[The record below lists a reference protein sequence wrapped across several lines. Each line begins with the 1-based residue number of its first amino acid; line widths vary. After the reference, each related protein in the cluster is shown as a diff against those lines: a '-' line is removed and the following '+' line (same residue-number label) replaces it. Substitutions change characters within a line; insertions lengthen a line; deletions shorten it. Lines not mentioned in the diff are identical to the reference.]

1 MSLSNIGKLSDSIKK
16 VSYIAGNEFFTE
28 ESKLK
33 GINKYIDKL
42 DSLDDVNA
50 LFKHAGVDKELAKAA
65 LETSK
70 FANELSDIDA
80 DGIKK
85 VDKAIDGLSDG
96 SDIFDNIGNSFK
108 GLWLSIKP
116 LLPAIAGL
124 TIAMAAFAAIDYSQ
138 HGFTRAVEEAESAA
152 SEYETA
158 RSNVNSLNS
167 ELKTTVSRIEELESL
182 QANGA
187 LTFAEET
194 ELENLKLQ
202 NAELEQQ
209 LDLQNKILEAK
220 QKASATAAMRASES
234 EQSYIEQAEE
244 KGGFLAKLIAFTS
257 YANEDK
263 TAVHEWAT
271 QDTSVEGQINSNIQ
285 KLQEYKNELKSI
297 QDQLKDD
304 PTSENLLS
312 KQKQLQES
320 ISNVTSDL
328 GTQANTLQ
336 SWIDQSTDE
345 FGIATEDA
353 ESYVDAWRKT
363 LAEINNIGKSQKDI
377 DLNNLETYFS
387 SSTGS
392 HMKKYLR
399 SVVKESGDAEDAL
412 EAFTRTGMSLEDIGV
427 TQDGFIRYFED
438 IAKSSKEAKKSVQDY
453 ASTVEDI
460 ESATESENQDK
471 AWSTASEAYQ
481 EAKKLLKEGKT
492 GTDDFQSVASFL
504 NPETVKKYAEKSGKY
519 TADAYQ
525 KAFEK
530 VQKTANRWFGK
541 DETKSMENFVNDFK
555 KKGLFDVKTD
565 DMGLWDIETNF
576 KTTAEAA
583 KEFGISVEA
592 VETML
597 KGLEAYGYDFD
608 GITFSADGLSEYEG
622 YLNNL
627 HSLYDSMSDGAAKN
641 RLGGLLTGWDEELSG
656 YKEDLDSLTKEQ
668 IVHIK
673 FEYDMAT
680 IRADIDKLKSQQ
692 AGEGGKDATTNASI
706 IAANE
711 SLLSK
716 QREGLG
722 LNEKNFEFEAKF
734 KLGQETIGDL
744 YKQLENAE
752 RDSDEFY
759 EIQAKIQNAQELE
772 SSIYDLFSEQHP
784 EINAESNVK
793 DIEEAWEDFFSRPQR
808 LTVDGELDKSYI
820 ESQLAGLEEGSVIEF
835 KAEVNGAEETI
846 EAIKNEDGTIT
857 YQAQIGDAVQT
868 LKPVIDPITNTI
880 TYVAVDKTGAEAK
893 SAEENVNK
901 VENSTVTI
909 SAIDKTSAGVK
920 SANTSLNGIDGKTV
934 HTYIKVHTDNISVLS
949 GTAHKSGTLGGLYP
963 IPKLGGRALAM
974 GTLRDDSWL
983 KSHWKTKKG
992 EYALTG
998 EVGQEIVVNGNRWWT
1013 VGDDGAEFRYIP
1025 PKSVVFDAAQTKQ
1038 LLSKGKINGRA
1049 HLEGTAYRLGGTSSS
1064 TSGSSSTANKTT
1076 QNDGK
1081 SAKDTTSTSK
1091 KVKEVFDKIEILIS
1105 RMERSFEHLT
1115 DSIETYSYDL
1125 SKQMSISDKAIDT
1138 AKGNIDVLEKAKN
1151 RYLKEANKVNLS
1163 KAWKEDIRNGEV
1175 DLTKVRSQKL
1185 LDNIKKYQEYYEKYL
1200 DTEDKILEAQQ
1211 DLLDL
1216 AVEKIENIDKYYGN
1230 RFTYD
1235 ENIGHRTDLSEF
1247 QKVVSTLREE
1257 LEKQVSDGVITKHSN
1272 EWYDAME
1279 LIAEREQ
1286 ELLEAT
1292 WERYEDVIDY
1302 LSRATDV
1309 LSDSLEYKEARGE
1322 KLSESDYASQIDINN
1337 KKIKEL
1343 YNAILQY
1350 EKDISVYDFGTEKYD
1365 ELADKISDAKS
1376 EIYGLLSTNE
1386 ELEDSIW
1393 DVRFTEPFDELINGI
1408 DQTIESTDNL
1418 RALLNEDA
1426 FFDKNGV
1433 ITEDG
1438 LANISLLNQSL
1449 NESKQKV
1456 AEYTEGLKILDEAY
1470 ANGTISE
1477 SKYKEAQA
1485 EMISGLQDSVASVQD
1500 YKNELIDLYKQQAQ
1514 NEADYLTDIIDKYA
1528 EAKDKKA
1535 QYWDYNKKIQNQTK
1549 SINMLKA
1556 ELAVLE
1562 GSNNEADIARAKKL
1576 RAEISEA
1583 EDSLA
1588 EEKRNHS
1595 LDMQQDGYDAM
1606 KDNIAQIL
1614 EDTEYE
1620 IAHNAEKQESVISS
1634 MLGNVVSMY
1643 ADAYGKINQIIYD
1656 TGFIGNSSSTQNITN
1671 SGTESGISA
1680 QAGKGNA
1687 HQSQIIPS
1695 ASVSGTNTSSINA
1708 NSGNDKV
1715 IDHISKSVD
1724 KDNRPVAELSLS
1736 KSSISLEEGK
1746 STSVTVSIRPSD
1758 AANKKLSWTSSNSK
1772 IATVS
1777 NGKITAK
1784 SPGTCVVTAS
1794 TKDGSGISKK
1804 VNVTVTPKPKAK
1816 AESVKTDDGKKST
1829 SNVGDGKAK
1838 VGDKV
1843 TFKSGRYYYDSYGK
1857 NPAGNKYLGKSV
1869 YITKINKGSNRP
1881 YHISTGKKLGNGDLG
1896 WVTLSQ
1902 LKGYAK
1908 GSSGILKDQLA
1919 RTQEEGLEFILRD
1932 GSVLTPL
1939 SEGDK
1944 ILTAAQTRNMMDW
1957 AKVDPKDYILPGG
1970 LNPSN
1975 YIDVKHDGGV
1985 RIEQHYDSLL
1995 TVNGNVDKD
2004 ALPPLKDLLEQ
2015 SYRYNMDKMY
2025 KEANKIGFKRVR

>member
-1 MSLSNIGKLSDSIKK
+1 MKLKDEFKIFTAGVQDLGFGTAVKSEFDQLNSSMSASTKNFLKVSAGLIAITVALKAFEALDDKFALTFDTAQEHVEETATAYKNTISEIDSLNSKLETTQNRISELKEQDSLTIIEQTELDNLERENALLETQLEIKKNLAQAQAREAAEAAKHSIDYRNQSVTSDEVILDENGEYNPAMQKRNVDRKQYVKQIVSDMEEQQKLIEEAQNKLSGSLSDEDSEKYTKQFEDATAELQRLKTEGSTIVADLSQESASFYDS
-16 VSYIAGNEFFTE
+16 YGNVVEGFE
-28 ESKLK
+28 NDVKNVNEA
-33 GINKYIDKL
+33 ID
-42 DSLDDVNA
+42 
-50 LFKHAGVDKELAKAA
+50 LFNNFDLSPAEKELANI
-65 LETSK
+65 ES
-70 FANELSDIDA
+70 FF
-80 DGIKK
+80 
-85 VDKAIDGLSDG
+85 DG
-96 SDIFDNIGNSFK
+96 S
-108 GLWLSIKP
+108 
-116 LLPAIAGL
+116 
-124 TIAMAAFAAIDYSQ
+124 
-138 HGFTRAVEEAESAA
+138 
-152 SEYETA
+152 
-158 RSNVNSLNS
+158 
-167 ELKTTVSRIEELESL
+167 
-182 QANGA
+182 
-187 LTFAEET
+187 T
-194 ELENLKLQ
+194 EK
-202 NAELEQQ
+202 
-209 LDLQNKILEAK
+209 
-220 QKASATAAMRASES
+220 
-234 EQSYIEQAEE
+234 
-244 KGGFLAKLIAFTS
+244 
-257 YANEDK
+257 
-263 TAVHEWAT
+263 
-271 QDTSVEGQINSNIQ
+271 
-285 KLQEYKNELKSI
+285 
-297 QDQLKDD
+297 
-304 PTSENLLS
+304 NLL
-312 KQKQLQES
+312 
-320 ISNVTSDL
+320 
-328 GTQANTLQ
+328 
-336 SWIDQSTDE
+336 
-345 FGIATEDA
+345 
-353 ESYVDAWRKT
+353 
-363 LAEINNIGKSQKDI
+363 
-377 DLNNLETYFS
+377 
-387 SSTGS
+387 
-392 HMKKYLR
+392 
-399 SVVKESGDAEDAL
+399 KEKL
-412 EAFTRTGMSLEDIGV
+412 L
-427 TQDGFIRYFED
+427 D
-438 IAKSSKEAKKSVQDY
+438 IAKSSKDADAVS
-453 ASTVEDI
+453 
-460 ESATESENQDK
+460 K
-471 AWSTASEAYQ
+471 A
-481 EAKKLLKEGKT
+481 LGKM
-492 GTDDFQSVASFL
+492 GVNLA
-504 NPETVKKYAEKSGKY
+504 KSGL
-519 TADAYQ
+519 TADALNKYF
-525 KAFEK
+525 AEMADSANEAAEATEK
-530 VQKTANRWFGK
+530 VNNNLTMGDIETAFDSKNAGDDYVSFAEYLEKAKELFDQGLVGTDEFKSVAEMMSYNVDSSTKSFKKNYDKIKNYFKEDKDGNLTGQGVHNFLVDLQNLDKGYAKFNKETGKWDINMKNTAKAAKEMGMGVGVFEAMLGRIQDYDNVGDFKFTSAIKEFNEAKTSLEGLQSILDEMEYGDQKTALEEKLAKWSPMIEKAEGDLASLP
-541 DETKSMENFVNDFK
+541 DEVVTQ
-555 KKGLFDVKTD
+555 L
-565 DMGLWDIETNF
+565 
-576 KTTAEAA
+576 
-583 KEFGISVEA
+583 
-592 VETML
+592 
-597 KGLEAYGYDFD
+597 
-608 GITFSADGLSEYEG
+608 
-622 YLNNL
+622 
-627 HSLYDSMSDGAAKN
+627 
-641 RLGGLLTGWDEELSG
+641 
-656 YKEDLDSLTKEQ
+656 
-668 IVHIK
+668 K
-673 FEYDMAT
+673 FEYDIAQVQKIIDELNSTWEKGDKSSAT
-680 IRADIDKLKSQQ
+680 GAARNVAQEKYREEREKQTGYTEKSSKAYKTSYDKIAEIEKSMRQTNDEEAIRNFQEQENAILKMQSAFQDIRAG
-692 AGEGGKDATTNASI
+692 GEKISWSKYLNSDEAKDTMEEI
-706 IAANE
+706 IASGELTRDELEELFNITLPEIKAPE
-711 SLLSK
+711 ITEPTHKKMEIGVGLSK
-716 QREGLG
+716 DKVE
-722 LNEKNFEFEAKF
+722 E
-734 KLGQETIGDL
+734 
-744 YKQLENAE
+744 
-752 RDSDEFY
+752 
-759 EIQAKIQNAQELE
+759 EL
-772 SSIYDLFSEQHP
+772 SE
-784 EINAESNVK
+784 V
-793 DIEEAWEDFFSRPQR
+793 
-808 LTVDGELDKSYI
+808 T
-820 ESQLAGLEEGSVIEF
+820 AGSTIEF
-835 KAEVNGAEETI
+835 TADLDGVERQVTALKE
-846 EAIKNEDGTIT
+846 EDGTIT
-857 YQAQIGDAVQT
+857 YTAEVNGESVEVVLNQDGTIDYKIASQEQPRSGIAGLFYKWLSQEQA
-868 LKPVIDPITNTI
+868 K
-880 TYVAVDKTGAEAK
+880 
-893 SAEENVNK
+893 
-901 VENSTVTI
+901 NSE
-909 SAIDKTSAGVK
+909 AGVK
-920 SANTSLNGIDGKTV
+920 YESIGQEKPKDKEAGV
-934 HTYIKVHTDNISVLS
+934 FYRIKGVIGNIKNFITGYTELS
-949 GTAHKSGTLGGLYP
+949 GTAHLSGTNHASGTLS
-963 IPKLGGRALAM
+963 
-974 GTLRDDSWL
+974 DSSFIKDKWR
-983 KSHWKTKKG
+983 TKKSEVALVG
-992 EYALTG
+992 E
-998 EVGQEIVVNGNRWWT
+998 EGQELVATRDGYFYT
-1013 VGDDGAEFRYIP
+1013 VGDNGAEFRGIP
-1025 PKSVVFDAAQTKQ
+1025 AGSVVFDANQTKE
-1038 LLSKGKINGRA
+1038 LLTKGHIRGRGKA
-1049 HLEGTAYRLGGTSSS
+1049 HLSGTAYLGSA
-1064 TSGSSSTANKTT
+1064 SGSFSFDGGAKKYNAGSKTT
-1076 QNDGK
+1076 SAKNNNK

-1091 KVKEVFDKIEILIS
+1091 KIKEVFDKIEILIS

-1163 KAWKEDIRNGEV
+1163 KAWKEDVRNGEV

-1185 LDNIKKYQEYYEKYL
+1185 LDNIKKYQDYYEKYL

-1235 ENIGHRTDLSEF
+1235 ENIGRRTDLSEF

-1343 YNAILQY
+1343 YDAILQY

-1576 RAEISEA
+1576 RAEIAEA

-1606 KDNIAQIL
+1606 KDDIAQIL

-1680 QAGKGNA
+1680 QVEKGNT
-1687 HQSQIIPS
+1687 HQSQITPS
-1695 ASVSGTNTSSINA
+1695 ASVSETNTSSINA
-1708 NSGNDKV
+1708 NFGNDKV

-1784 SPGTCVVTAS
+1784 SPGVCVVTAS

-1804 VNVTVTPKPKAK
+1804 INVTVTPKPKAK

-1957 AKVDPKDYILPGG
+1957 AKVDPKDYILPNG

-1975 YIDVKHDGGV
+1975 YINVKQDGGV

-1995 TVNGNVDKD
+1995 TVNGDIDKD

-2025 KEANKIGFKRVR
+2025 KEANKLGFKRVR